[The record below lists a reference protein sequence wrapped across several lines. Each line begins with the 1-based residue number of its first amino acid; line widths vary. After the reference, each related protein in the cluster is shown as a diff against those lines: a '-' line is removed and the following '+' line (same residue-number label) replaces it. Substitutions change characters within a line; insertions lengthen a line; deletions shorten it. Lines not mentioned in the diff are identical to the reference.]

1 MSKEKIPVIAVVGP
15 TASGKTALSIELAKH
30 YNAEILSFD
39 SMQIYEGMEIGTA
52 KPTKAEMQGIPHHMI
67 GTVKRGES
75 FSVAKYKAEADR
87 IIPEIYARGKN
98 IVMVGGTGLYL
109 DSVLKNI
116 ELLDNSENRD
126 VHKRLMDELVVKG
139 PMAMYSRLMEIDPK
153 TAESLHPNNT
163 WRVIRALEIYE
174 VTGHTMSYQVENSR
188 KTPARYTSAIVGLS
202 AVSRAYLY
210 DRIDRR
216 VDAML
221 ANGLLYEAE
230 KYLKEDSGGTAKQ
243 AIGYKELAPYL
254 LDDEPLLDCIEN
266 LKRETRRY
274 AKRQLTWFRRNPEIH
289 WIYIDETPTLSEQL
303 ESAKEFIDESGIL
316 KEEC

>member
-15 TASGKTALSIELAKH
+15 TASGKTALSIELAKY

-139 PMAMYSRLMEIDPK
+139 PMAMYSKLMEIDPK

-202 AVSRAYLY
+202 AMSRAYLY

-254 LDDEPLLDCIEN
+254 LDDAPLLDCIEN

-289 WIYIDETPTLSEQL
+289 WIYIDETPTLSKQL
-303 ESAKEFIDESGIL
+303 ESAKKFIDESGIL